1 MSFGK
6 EISIQIQIEEIENE
20 DGSSRFFFQSVTVG
34 SIVSVKLDPK
44 FETLNKKILT
54 PKSSFSFRTSKAR
67 RNFRPTRG
75 TSDGTQEYAVPSK
88 TLTRTRTGKEDTCGL
103 LCGLRSRL

>member
-44 FETLNKKILT
+44 FETLKILT

-88 TLTRTRTGKEDTCGL
+88 TLTRTGKEDTCGL
-103 LCGLRSRL
+103 LLDCGLRSRL